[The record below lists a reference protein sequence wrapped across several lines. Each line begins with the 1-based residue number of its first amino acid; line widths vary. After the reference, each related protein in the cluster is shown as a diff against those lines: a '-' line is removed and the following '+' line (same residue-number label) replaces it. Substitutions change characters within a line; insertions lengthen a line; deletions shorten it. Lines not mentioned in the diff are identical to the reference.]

1 MNFKKLTVILAA
13 MMTLVTPVIASADTM
28 TVTAPS
34 GLNVRTGEGTDSQ
47 KLGALPYGAEINVIE
62 TTNKNWAK
70 VIYNNTEAYM
80 FANWLRADQQGSEKV
95 QKNVTSVA
103 QSNNSDNS
111 KSNQASGNYYG
122 KCKITFYCPCAKC
135 CSRANQPTASGVMPS
150 AGRTVAMSGLPFGT
164 KVSID
169 GHVYTVE
176 DRGVSGKSADIFVN
190 SHSEAL
196 QRGMHYSNVY
206 IVG

>member
-1 MNFKKLTVILAA
+1 MNFKKTIIALATIATVA
-13 MMTLVTPVIASADTM
+13 TPITALADTM
-28 TVTAPS
+28 YVKAPS
-34 GLNVRTGEGTDSQ
+34 GLNIRTEGSVESE
-47 KLGALPYGAEINVIE
+47 KLSALPYGAEIDVIE
-62 TTNKNWAK
+62 TTDENWAK
-70 VIYNNTEAYM
+70 ITYEGQEAYM
-80 FANWLRADQQGSEKV
+80 SAEWLSADKPEPKKVEKKASTV
-95 QKNVTSVA
+95 K
-103 QSNNSDNS
+103 QSSSSD
-111 KSNQASGNYYG
+111 SGNSSSTSGSYYG
-122 KCKITFYCPCAKC
+122 KCRITFYCPCAKC

-150 AGRTVAMSGLPFGT
+150 AGRTVAMGGVPFGT

-196 QRGMHYSNVY
+196 QRGMYYSDVY